1 MNTRKLSSL
10 LLCFFASLL
19 NLNAQECGF
28 EGFENYQT
36 YENQFE
42 NRSSPNDI
50 YCINV
55 CFRILRDDN
64 GTNEAI
70 SPSTIPQ
77 ILNKLNSY
85 FNPHN
90 IYFNQVGTFDY
101 INNTKYNN
109 RLPGAIEPINI
120 PNCINLYF
128 IKTFGLNA
136 NGQQTNIGGMADSE
150 YVRARIKGVYS
161 VSTVT
166 AHEVG
171 HILNLKHTFECTQNP
186 EIPCTESPFTSVGC
200 LEKGDQICDT
210 PADYNPTVSNPNP
223 PFPISSYHPDLTNIM
238 SYWPNL
244 NHFTTGQ
251 VERMKNSI
259 VGALYLQSVRSYDCA
274 KIVGP
279 NRLCTSQSA
288 DFYVTGASFGSP
300 TYNWS
305 ASPNLQINGPTTNST
320 VNVTKTSTT
329 GGSFLTVK
337 INGTITKTR
346 KIICNAWAGA
356 RLVGLYDWVSKDY
369 GNMGLIVPV
378 DSENIDEEDPT
389 VSYLWEIKENSNSEN
404 SNCEGI
410 KPFFVGNSSVDSNRY
425 ISTINQAIVNW
436 GNCTNSYFLTCYEI
450 TQSGEKYLISEN
462 YVDVGDPKNNPCF
475 KNAFQTIIAPNP
487 VRNGQ
492 INIIVNKPDNTSP
505 CNYKNL
511 EEPQFFNSKLDKI
524 NNSITI
530 FDYSGNQIYSNV
542 FLSNEFTIDN
552 INLISGNNYVVNLFT
567 NEGGFSQQV
576 IIAE

>member
-1 MNTRKLSSL
+1 MINKNFFASL
-10 LLCFFASLL
+10 LLCFFVSLFK
-19 NLNAQECGF
+19 LNAQECGF

-42 NRSSPNDI
+42 NRLLLNESH
-50 YCINV
+50 CLNV

-70 SPSTIPQ
+70 NPSNIPE

-90 IYFNQVGTFDY
+90 IFFKQVGSFDF

-109 RLPGAIEPINI
+109 RLPGSIEPINI

-136 NGQQTNIGGMADSE
+136 SGQPNNLAGIADPQNL
-150 YVRARIKGVYS
+150 RARIKGSYS
-161 VSTVT
+161 LHPIT

-186 EIPCTESPFTSVGC
+186 PIPCTESPFSSVGC
-200 LEKGDQICDT
+200 IEKGDQVCDT
-210 PADYNPTVSNPNP
+210 PADYNPQATVLNL
-223 PFPISSYHPDLTNIM
+223 PFPASSYNPDLTNIM
-238 SYWPNL
+238 SYRSNKD
-244 NHFTTGQ
+244 HFTAGQ
-251 VERMKNSI
+251 GERMKNSI
-259 VGALYLQSVRSYDCA
+259 VGASNLQSIRSYDCA
-274 KIVGP
+274 LIIGRS
-279 NRLCTSQSA
+279 RLCKDQTNEYYVSGA
-288 DFYVTGASFGSP
+288 DFNSPSF
-300 TYNWS
+300 NWS
-305 ASPNLQINGPTTNST
+305 VTSNLQIIGSPSNSSVAIKRTTNT
-320 VNVTKTSTT
+320 GIARINV
-329 GGSFLTVK
+329 L
-337 INGTITKTR
+337 INGTTFKSKR
-346 KIICNAWAGA
+346 VRCSWLF

-369 GNMGLIVPV
+369 GNMGLIAPI
-378 DSENIDEEDPT
+378 DTENIDEDNPT
-389 VSYLWEIKENSNSEN
+389 VSYLWEIQENKNSEN
-404 SNCEGI
+404 TNSDGV
-410 KPFFVGNSSVDSNRY
+410 KAFFVGNSSVENNKFTSQ
-425 ISTINQAIVNW
+425 INQAIVNW
-436 GNCTNSYFLTCYEI
+436 GNSTNSYFITCHEI

-475 KNAFQTIIAPNP
+475 KNTFQTIIAPNP

-492 INIIVNKPDNTSP
+492 INIIINKAYNTSP
-505 CNYKNL
+505 CNYKNV

-524 NNSITI
+524 DNSITI
-530 FDYSGNQIYSNV
+530 FDYYGNQIYNNV
-542 FLSNEFTIDN
+542 FDSNEFTIEN
-552 INLISGNNYVVNLFT
+552 LNLISGNNYVVNLFT